1 MNSSSRLKDYGNDS
15 GKSQGV
21 WNDRGLERPN
31 YAGDRG
37 RNMLYELKAL
47 IGSPV
52 IATDGET
59 GSIRTFLF
67 DDQSWKVSY
76 LVVDVGGWLKRRD
89 VVLPIAALEQPDWA
103 KRTCCAHLSRAQMRD
118 SPVVDT
124 EK

>member
-1 MNSSSRLKDYGNDS
+1 
-15 GKSQGV
+15 
-21 WNDRGLERPN
+21 
-31 YAGDRG
+31 
-37 RNMLYELKAL
+37 MLYELKAL

-67 DDQSWKVSY
+67 DDQSWEVSY

-103 KRTCCAHLSRAQMRD
+103 KRTCCTHLSRAQMRD

-124 EK
+124 EKPVSRQQEIACVNTGARWHVG